1 MKNFFLLVLTS
12 LTLYSCISIKFPDSI
27 KADIKLEDENDNI
40 KHNHKVGMQF
50 LLDVKY
56 PDIYEK
62 AYQDYRDNLSSIL
75 NDATMSIAKIDGKIL
90 GNANYINVVT
100 AKNKEHLDTLL
111 DRVSKSEYHKK
122 YHLDIGLDKGDV
134 KVISVA
140 KFEFK

>member
-40 KHNHKVGMQF
+40 KHNHKVGMHF

-62 AYQDYRDNLSSIL
+62 AYQEYKDNLSSIL
-75 NDATMSIAKIDGKIL
+75 DGAKMTMAKIEGNIL
-90 GNANYINVVT
+90 ENVNYINIVT
-100 AKNKEHLDTLL
+100 AKNKEHLDILL

-122 YHLDIGLDKGDV
+122 YHLNIGLEKGDV